1 MSDLDLGLADPWV
14 DSVPGAP
21 INNLLY
27 CLAWFQYVPF
37 LSPSQEEASRD
48 QADRKGSEDMEG
60 SEAEMA
66 AEEGNIYL
74 LCLGK

>member
-1 MSDLDLGLADPWV
+1 M
-14 DSVPGAP
+14 
-21 INNLLY
+21 
-27 CLAWFQYVPF
+27 PF

-66 AEEGNIYL
+66 AEEGKFCL
-74 LCLGK
+74 LSFGKENVCPCGDAFQS